1 VILSKISNEELDTLN
16 KLTKDKKVREEML
29 KDHQPNN
36 LGIDLMQ
43 LEKIIICLKDRE
55 ILVILDNLEDPLIND
70 EKDLKMI
77 LQKILGECT
86 SIKFLS
92 TSRIQLNQ
100 VGNTEEV
107 VHELKHL
114 SNEWA
119 VDLFLEKANLNL
131 NDL

>member
-1 VILSKISNEELDTLN
+1 
-16 KLTKDKKVREEML
+16 
-29 KDHQPNN
+29 
-36 LGIDLMQ
+36 
-43 LEKIIICLKDRE
+43 
-55 ILVILDNLEDPLIND
+55 
-70 EKDLKMI
+70 MI

-86 SIKFLS
+86 SVKFLS

-131 NDL
+131 NDLKDQEEVQKFLDHTEW